1 MKYDRKSGAWY
12 RPSDKLIIDEVPGV
26 YGNVP
31 ITKSDIVLDLGAH
44 IGLTSRLFLS
54 KGARHSIAVE
64 ADPANLPLLRKNLAR
79 LPATILPA
87 AVGPK
92 PGRTEFYTR
101 SDRGFVGSIL
111 EDKDRKKLM
120 VPVVPF
126 SGLLSQY
133 RPTIIKADTL
143 IKSAIADAKQEGAT
157 ELEVISDSLLL
168 VQQML
173 GVYKVKHPNLVPL
186 HQKARTMVRDFK
198 RFSIRHTLRAGNK
211 NADRLANVAVDRGE
225 GRSLENRRYRR
236 DRLSHRREKRRDN
249 PRFTPGRRRSG
260 RRRQRG
266 GADPHRDAAR

>member
-1 MKYDRKSGAWY
+1 MKFDRKSGAWY

-31 ITKSDIVLDLGAH
+31 ITKSDVVLDLGAH

-126 SGLLSQY
+126 SGLLTQY
-133 RPTIIKADTL
+133 RPTIVKADIEFSEYELPELHALPDHVRIVAMEVHIRFIGIFTGR
-143 IKSAIADAKQEGAT
+143 KMDADE
-157 ELEVISDSLLL
+157 
-168 VQQML
+168 
-173 GVYKVKHPNLVPL
+173 
-186 HQKARTMVRDFK
+186 
-198 RFSIRHTLRAGNK
+198 LRA
-211 NADRLANVAVDRGE
+211 
-225 GRSLENRRYRR
+225 
-236 DRLSHRREKRRDN
+236 RREAA
-249 PRFTPGRRRSG
+249 
-260 RRRQRG
+260 
-266 GADPHRDAAR
+266 ADMIASMEAQGFREHWRKDKQAKVGEPPAEEDGTGLGKMTKCCCVTWVR